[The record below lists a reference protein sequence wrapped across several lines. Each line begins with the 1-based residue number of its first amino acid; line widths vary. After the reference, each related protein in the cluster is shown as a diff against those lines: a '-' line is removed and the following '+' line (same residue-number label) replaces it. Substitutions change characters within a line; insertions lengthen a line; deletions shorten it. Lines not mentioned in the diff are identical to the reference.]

1 MLKKVIIFQIGILF
15 LIALISCGEES
26 AEHIYKDPH
35 GVFQCILPQSWEA
48 IAADTFTPFS
58 RYEDISQ
65 TMLQIFAKP
74 TTKSVLSKDDKLRLL
89 KAMEE
94 TKERVLVQRI
104 RIIHGIEA
112 WEILGENKR
121 YGGQLRKRHE
131 IWLINNRV
139 LITFSLTAS
148 PELYESAERA
158 FENIIKS
165 LKFF

>member
-15 LIALISCGEES
+15 LLTLINCGEES

-35 GVFQCILPQSWEA
+35 GVFQCTLPQSWGT

-65 TMLQIFAKP
+65 TMLQIITKP
-74 TTKSVLSKDDKLRLL
+74 INKIVLSKDDKVRVL
-89 KAMEE
+89 KGMEE

-104 RIIHGIEA
+104 RIIDGIEA
-112 WEILGENKR
+112 WEILGENR
-121 YGGQLRKRHE
+121 LYRGQLRKRHQ